1 MIDLET
7 SQQDLILL
15 AKLDAALNAS
25 AETSGLH
32 KKSGKGTERKR
43 AYTFFTHHGLR
54 ICRRFFMHLHNI
66 SRTRLLNLQKHL
78 KENGLV
84 PRIKRSGGRQ
94 NNKHSL
100 SFNDTQTV
108 VTFIRNYAEAHA
120 VSLPGR
126 IPGFMNFNIRLLPSS
141 TTKKDVH
148 KLYIEAA
155 AGREICYVTFA
166 RVWKSLLP
174 YILISKPATDLCWTC
189 QNNNTL
195 ILRCALNNNVYY
207 ATSTVRQS

>member
-1 MIDLET
+1 MDF
-7 SQQDLILL
+7 
-15 AKLDAALNAS
+15 K
-25 AETSGLH
+25 
-32 KKSGKGTERKR
+32 
-43 AYTFFTHHGLR
+43 HGWR
-54 ICRRFFMHLHNI
+54 ICCRFFMHLHNI

-78 KENGLV
+78 KENGPV

-126 IPGFMNFNIRLLPSS
+126 IPGFMNFNIRLLPSC

-148 KLYIEAA
+148 KLYTEAA

-207 ATSTVRQS
+207 ATLTVRQS

>member
-1 MIDLET
+1 MDF
-7 SQQDLILL
+7 
-15 AKLDAALNAS
+15 K
-25 AETSGLH
+25 
-32 KKSGKGTERKR
+32 
-43 AYTFFTHHGLR
+43 HGLR

-78 KENGLV
+78 KENWLV

-108 VTFIRNYAEAHA
+108 VTFICNYAEAHA

-148 KLYIEAA
+148 KL
-155 AGREICYVTFA
+155 AGRYAMWRLHECGEVSSLTF
-166 RVWKSLLP
+166 WSLNRQP
-174 YILISKPATDLCWTC
+174 
-189 QNNNTL
+189 
-195 ILRCALNNNVYY
+195 
-207 ATSTVRQS
+207 TSTGHARITTRLS